1 MWTDAVSEEEH
12 LRKNDVAIE
21 ILTQRFNDFIERYD
35 RDCGASQEWRRTT
48 EKILKE
54 QSDILLEISPAYNRG
69 KWVVGLI
76 MIGSVGLAVKAFWQH
91 VKWTN

>member
-1 MWTDAVSEEEH
+1 VTPEEDMR
-12 LRKNDVAIE
+12 RKNDLAIE

-35 RDCGASQEWRRTT
+35 RDCGASGEWRRNT
-48 EKILKE
+48 EKILKY

-76 MIGSVGLAVKAFWQH
+76 MIGSVGLAVKSFWNH
-91 VKWTN
+91 IFFK